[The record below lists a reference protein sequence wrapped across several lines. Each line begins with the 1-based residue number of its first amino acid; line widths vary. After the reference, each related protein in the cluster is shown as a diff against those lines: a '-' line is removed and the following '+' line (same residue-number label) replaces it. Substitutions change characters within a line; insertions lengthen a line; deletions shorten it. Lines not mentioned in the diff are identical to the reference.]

1 MKGLLLALI
10 VLLAL
15 IRDVRSDLPVHC
27 LTSDVAGI
35 WRFCLDRDRDVQL
48 PRCGSDTPNTNL
60 GNLRLSNYSSWLE
73 ANRGGVGECITV
85 QLTTDEAADGTSG
98 REDWKRLV
106 VRDGDRTSGDIG
118 RWTMVYDEG
127 FEVRLD
133 NGRVL
138 FAFSH
143 YAPTSE
149 ANCPPPHNGQ
159 GEDNHGRTQ
168 CYVSHC
174 HRTQIG
180 WHSDASEY
188 GCFVGSKLS
197 SRTPRPP
204 RTTNYVRHIAPS
216 ADSTQP
222 DNEGDAN
229 TPTTT
234 TTAIDT
240 GVCASRRPIFVR
252 YHHHPPTDDVIP
264 SSSAVRFAGK
274 PGRRLTIGSVL
285 RRSGGVSFLQ
295 SRALFAS
302 NFPCPLAATS
312 TPPTTETRG
321 GQHELPASFSWE
333 GELGRDD
340 VINQQDCGSCYA
352 IACAYALQSRFRIE
366 LSRRGVRD
374 VPVQLSAQ
382 SVLSCSPY
390 NQGCDGGYPF
400 LVGKHASE
408 VCLQEEKC
416 LGYAATHTSVACPTS
431 HTPLSDDCRSLWF
444 AKSYSYVGGFYE
456 HSSEDR
462 IKAEVFHRGPV
473 VIAINAPKFLSE
485 SIGCVRLAVF
495 DWLCSTGRRVWPRT
509 AATTACVTS
518 TRRDGMDGNTLT
530 MLLWLLAGGR
540 RLQQHTPTAA
550 AATSIGSFATR
561 GALSGVTAVT
571 SKCAAERT
579 SLVLSRRPW

>member
-1 MKGLLLALI
+1 MTMKGLLLALI

-15 IRDVRSDLPVHC
+15 IRNVRSDLPVHC
-27 LTSDVAGI
+27 LTSDVAGL
-35 WRFCLDRDRDVQL
+35 WRFCLDRDRDVHL

-118 RWTMVYDEG
+118 RWTMVDDEG
-127 FEVRLD
+127 FEVCLD

-149 ANCPPPHNGQ
+149 ANCPPPHNGL

-174 HRTQIG
+174 HKTQIG

-197 SRTPRPP
+197 NRTLRPP

-222 DNEGDAN
+222 DSEGDAN

-234 TTAIDT
+234 TTALGT
-240 GVCASRRPIFVR
+240 GVCASRRPMFVR
-252 YHHHPPTDDVIP
+252 YHHHPPSDDVIP
-264 SSSAVRFAGK
+264 PPNSFILE
-274 PGRRLTIGSVL
+274 PGRRPTIGSVL

-302 NFPCPLAATS
+302 NFPCPSAATS

-321 GQHELPASFSWE
+321 GQHELPASFSCE
-333 GELGRDD
+333 GELGVSGDD

-352 IACAYALQSRFRIE
+352 IASAYALQSRFRIE

-374 VPVQLSAQ
+374 VTPVLSAQ
-382 SVLSCSPY
+382 AVLSCSPY

-408 VCLQEEKC
+408 VGLHEERC
-416 LGYAATHTSVACPTS
+416 LGYAATHTNVPCPTA
-431 HTPLSDDCRSLWF
+431 HTPVSDDCRSLWF
-444 AKSYSYVGGFYE
+444 AKSYLYAAHLASFIGAVTMPSPINIIIASTLLVKRVSAMKQDQCPAEPKDPASITEEDIRAILKDSHQVLHGTASMLPGGQLP
-456 HSSEDR
+456 SSQDLFPNDPHG
-462 IKAEVFHRGPV
+462 EVQWYFDDDGDGDNDGGNKQAQQPTCAALTQ
-473 VIAINAPKFLSE
+473 IA
-485 SIGCVRLAVF
+485 
-495 DWLCSTGRRVWPRT
+495 
-509 AATTACVTS
+509 
-518 TRRDGMDGNTLT
+518 
-530 MLLWLLAGGR
+530 AGG
-540 RLQQHTPTAA
+540 A
-550 AATSIGSFATR
+550 
-561 GALSGVTAVT
+561 
-571 SKCAAERT
+571 K
-579 SLVLSRRPW
+579 